1 MDIVYIFVQKSSRP
15 CGLLQHFFST
25 MTSFESLQTFK
36 TEADEWFTP
45 KSFKDCLYQLVSGAK
60 ESFQVSRL
68 SLQKVLRPL
77 WFAWLPEKDCF

>member
-77 WFAWLPEKDCF
+77 WFAWLPDRDCF